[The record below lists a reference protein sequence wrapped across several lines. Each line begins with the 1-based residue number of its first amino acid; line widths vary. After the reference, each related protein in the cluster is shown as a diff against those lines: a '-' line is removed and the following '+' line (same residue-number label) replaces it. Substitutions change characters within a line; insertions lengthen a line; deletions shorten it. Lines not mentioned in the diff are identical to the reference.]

1 MGKVTIPLEAFP
13 HCTIKPLAVGTQKG
27 KIMENKYLIKPK
39 NGLREDTKLA
49 VEYSEEEIKNFL
61 ANGYY
66 IVNESD
72 FNKLIGNADDEYLIA
87 DDGTIY
93 VKPDPSDAEL
103 LAKAKTTKLAQID
116 TLTAAKII
124 GGFTSTCTGTAV
136 TYDSDKDTQLTM
148 QGIAL
153 NVNSDTFAEKY
164 SNGCPVRGYVGD
176 DTTKSVLW
184 LTPAQVLA
192 WQADLSIH
200 IGTCKQWGWQKQAEV
215 AAATTVAEV
224 EAIEI

>member
-1 MGKVTIPLEAFP
+1 MPKLFDGILTAQSSRWQWGRRK
-13 HCTIKPLAVGTQKG
+13 
-27 KIMENKYLIKPK
+27 ENNMKNQYLIKSK

-49 VEYSEEEIKNFL
+49 VEYSEKEIKNYL
-61 ANGYY
+61 ASGYY
-66 IVNESD
+66 LVNDED
-72 FNKLIGNADDEYLIA
+72 FNKLIGNTDKEYLIA

-103 LAKAKTTKLAQID
+103 LAQAKTTKLAQID

-124 GGFTSTCTGTAV
+124 GGFKSSCTGTAV

-148 QGIAL
+148 QGIAI
-153 NVNSDTFAEKY
+153 NVNTDTFAEKY
-164 SNGCPVRGYVGD
+164 PNGCPVRGYVGD

-184 LTPAQVLA
+184 LTPEQVLA

-215 AAATTVAEV
+215 AAAATVAEV

>member
-1 MGKVTIPLEAFP
+1 
-13 HCTIKPLAVGTQKG
+13 
-27 KIMENKYLIKPK
+27 MESQYLIKPK

-49 VEYSEEEIKNFL
+49 VEYSEGEIKNFL

-66 IVNESD
+66 LVSDED
-72 FNKLIGNADDEYLIA
+72 FNKLIGNAGKEYLIA

-93 VKPDPSDAEL
+93 VKPDPSAEEL
-103 LAKAKTTKLAQID
+103 LAQAKTAKLAQID
-116 TLTAAKII
+116 TLTADKII
-124 GGFTSTCTGTAV
+124 GGFMSTCTGTAV

-153 NVNSDTFAEKY
+153 NVNSDTFAKKY
-164 SNGCPVRGYVGD
+164 PNGCPVRGYVGD

-215 AAATTVAEV
+215 EAAATVAEV